1 MTSLRPVWK
10 CSAFFFCL
18 FVLVYPHFWVI
29 FLSLFSSFLISLLFL
44 PIYYI
49 FPFSVWQFWPIF
61 CYFVNFLFFWIL
73 PCFDLLGYLFTPV
86 SLYNG
91 ILFWKIFYIRIYVN
105 FFLII
110 VTNHGVNDESAHHLL
125 MIKEFYISIFFLIS
139 LLGVCALCEV
149 IYVICYIFSN
159 MIVHILYKQ

>member
-61 CYFVNFLFFWIL
+61 CYFDIYLKKFFLVLIYSRL
-73 PCFDLLGYLFTPV
+73 SFTPV

-91 ILFWKIFYIRIYVN
+91 ILFWEIFFRIYVN

-125 MIKEFYISIFFLIS
+125 MIKEFYISIFF
-139 LLGVCALCEV
+139 
-149 IYVICYIFSN
+149 YFSFRC
-159 MIVHILYKQ
+159 MCIA